1 MINLKSQDI
10 PDDKLNLT
18 RAARLFVIRKKICQ
32 IYHNPKISIIPFYS
46 LFNPKY

>member
-18 RAARLFVIRKKICQ
+18 MAARLFVIRKK
-32 IYHNPKISIIPFYS
+32 NMSNLS
-46 LFNPKY
+46 